1 MKTTRRT
8 FLASSLATTAVVSFS
23 SSVPAFLQQASTLAN
38 ETGEQRV
45 LVVIQLSG
53 GNDGLNTV
61 VPFKQPE
68 YRGMR
73 PTLALGP
80 DQVLRIND
88 ELGLHPSLAGFHGLL
103 EDGQL
108 AIVQG
113 TGYPNP
119 NRSHFE
125 SMDIWHTCKRKTEQR
140 NEGWLGRYA
149 GIQASPARGD
159 ASVSSGEIPAVH
171 LGREQQPLA
180 LASEAVVVP
189 SIRSL
194 DQFRLQGNTPE
205 SVRASVESLLRKKP
219 AGNDALL
226 DFVTS
231 STRSALD
238 ASKQV
243 EQSTRNTSSGT
254 SYPSTRLAEK
264 LRIVASLLDS
274 PLETR
279 IYYVTID
286 GFDTHGQQ
294 AGAHASLLGQLD
306 GAVSAF
312 FEDITSRGQSSRVL
326 MMCFSEFG
334 RRLKEN
340 ASKGTDHGAAAP
352 MFLLGDNVKPGI
364 HGALPSLTDLDQGDL
379 KHHTDFRQVYATVLE
394 EWMQTA
400 SQPLLGAGFPIL
412 PLLRA

>member
-8 FLASSLATTAVVSFS
+8 FLASSAAISFS
-23 SSVPAFLQQASTLAN
+23 ASIPAFLQHASTLAA
-38 ETGEQRV
+38 EAGEERV

-61 VPFKQPE
+61 VPFTHPE

-73 PTLALGP
+73 PKLALGS

-88 ELGLHPSLAGFHGLL
+88 ELGLHPSMSGFHGLL
-103 EDGQL
+103 EDGLL

-113 TGYPNP
+113 TGYPDP

-125 SMDIWHTCKRKTEQR
+125 SMDIWHTGTRKMEQR
-140 NEGWLGRYA
+140 HEGWLGRYA
-149 GIQASPARGD
+149 GIQASTGSGD
-159 ASVSSGEIPAVH
+159 QASSAGQIPAIH
-171 LGREQQPLA
+171 LGQEQQPLA
-180 LASEAVVVP
+180 LASKAVRVP

-194 DQFRLQGNTPE
+194 DQFRLQGNKPDK
-205 SVRASVESLLRKKP
+205 VRDSVESLIREKP
-219 AGNDALL
+219 AVSDALL
-226 DFVTS
+226 DFVAS

-238 ASKQV
+238 ASKRV
-243 EQSTRNTSSGT
+243 EQSTGGGQDGT
-254 SYPSTRLAEK
+254 SYPSTPLAEK
-264 LRIVASLLDS
+264 LSIVARLLDS

-294 AGAHASLLGQLD
+294 AGAHASLLRQLD

-312 FEDITSRGQSSRVL
+312 FKDIKLRGQSSRVL
-326 MMCFSEFG
+326 LMCFSEFG

-340 ASKGTDHGAAAP
+340 ASEGTDHGAAAP
-352 MFLLGDNVKPGI
+352 MFLLGENVKPGL
-364 HGALPSLTDLDQGDL
+364 HGVHPSLTDLDQGDL
-379 KHHTDFRQVYATVLE
+379 KHAIDFRQVYATVLE
-394 EWMQTA
+394 KWMAT
-400 SQPLLGAGFPIL
+400 SSRSLLGQGYPPL
-412 PLLRA
+412 PLLRG

>member
-8 FLASSLATTAVVSFS
+8 FLASSAAATSVFSFS
-23 SSVPAFLQQASTLAN
+23 SSVPCFLHQAGLLAE
-38 ETGEQRV
+38 ETGQQRA

-61 VPFKQPE
+61 IPYKQTE
-68 YRGMR
+68 YRGLR

-80 DQVLRIND
+80 DQVRRIDD
-88 ELGLHPSLAGFHGLL
+88 ELGLHPSLPGFHQLL
-103 EDGQL
+103 ENGQL

-140 NEGWLGRYA
+140 SEGWLGRYA
-149 GIQASPARGD
+149 GSQAPPAADGGSPP
-159 ASVSSGEIPAVH
+159 SGQMPAIH
-171 LGREQQPLA
+171 LGQEQQPLA
-180 LASEAVVVP
+180 LASKRVRVP
-189 SIRSL
+189 SIHSL
-194 DQFRLQGNTPE
+194 DQFRLQGSTPE
-205 SVRASVESLLRKKP
+205 SVRASVESLLRKKQE
-219 AGNDALL
+219 GVDGLL
-226 DFVTS
+226 DFVAS

-243 EQSTRNTSSGT
+243 EQSTRNISSGT
-254 SYPSTRLAEK
+254 PYPSTRLAEK

-274 PLETR
+274 PLETH

-294 AGAHASLLGQLD
+294 AGAHASLLRQLD

-312 FEDITSRGQSSRVL
+312 FEDIQARGQSSRVL

-352 MFLLGDNVKPGI
+352 MFLLGDSVKPGI

-394 EWMQTA
+394 KWMQTA
-400 SQPLLGAGFPIL
+400 SQPLLGAGFPAL

>member
-8 FLASSLATTAVVSFS
+8 FLASSAVISFS
-23 SSVPAFLQQASTLAN
+23 SSLPAFLQQAGTLAN
-38 ETGEQRV
+38 EAGEERV

-73 PTLALGP
+73 PTLAMGS

-103 EDGQL
+103 EDGRL

-140 NEGWLGRYA
+140 TEGWLGRYA
-149 GIQASPARGD
+149 GIQASPLRGD
-159 ASVSSGEIPAVH
+159 ASVSSSGQIPAIH
-171 LGREQQPLA
+171 LGQEQQPLA
-180 LASEAVVVP
+180 LASEAIRVP

-205 SVRASVESLLRKKP
+205 SVRASVESLLRKKH
-219 AGNDALL
+219 AGNDPLL

-238 ASKQV
+238 ASKRV
-243 EQSTRNTSSGT
+243 EQSTGGVKNGT
-254 SYPSTRLAEK
+254 RYPSTPLAGK
-264 LRIVASLLDS
+264 MRIVASLLDS

-326 MMCFSEFG
+326 LMCFSEFG

-340 ASKGTDHGAAAP
+340 ASEGTDHGAAAP
-352 MFLLGDNVKPGI
+352 MFLLGENVKPGV
-364 HGALPSLTDLDQGDL
+364 HGVHPSLTDLDQGDL
-379 KHHTDFRQVYATVLE
+379 KHHIDFRQVYATVLE
-394 EWMQTA
+394 KWMQTA
-400 SQPLLGAGFPIL
+400 SQPLLGSGYPPL
-412 PLLRA
+412 PLLRG

>member
-8 FLASSLATTAVVSFS
+8 FLASSAVGTSVFSFS
-23 SSVPAFLQQASTLAN
+23 SFVPCFLHQAGVLAKEADQQRT
-38 ETGEQRV
+38 

-61 VPFKQPE
+61 IPYKHTE
-68 YRGMR
+68 YRGLR
-73 PTLALGP
+73 PTLAIGA
-80 DQVLRIND
+80 DQVRRIDD
-88 ELGLHPSLAGFHGLL
+88 ELGLHPSLPGFHQLL
-103 EDGQL
+103 ENGQL

-140 NEGWLGRYA
+140 SEGWLGRYA
-149 GIQASPARGD
+149 GSQAP
-159 ASVSSGEIPAVH
+159 PAVDGGSPPSGQMPAIH
-171 LGREQQPLA
+171 LGQEQQPLA
-180 LASEAVVVP
+180 LASEHVRVP

-205 SVRASVESLLRKKP
+205 SVRASVESLVRKKP
-219 AGNDALL
+219 AGADGLL
-226 DFVTS
+226 DFVAS

-243 EQSTRNTSSGT
+243 EQSTRNISSGT
-254 SYPSTRLAEK
+254 PYPSTRLAEK

-294 AGAHASLLGQLD
+294 AGAHASLLRQLD
-306 GAVSAF
+306 GAVTAF
-312 FEDITSRGQSSRVL
+312 FEDIKARGQSSRVL

-352 MFLLGDNVKPGI
+352 MFLLGDSVKPGI

-394 EWMQTA
+394 KWMQTA